1 MLRFS
6 SSYFPCTDDTQCD
19 HSKGDH
25 SYADVVKFEDKH
37 QNKHAGDHSYT
48 CTVEESGALHNKYH
62 EKSIIPNTQIEQGDK
77 QDCVIE
83 EKIGSVAL
91 AEKHVF
97 FSFIFGKLFSIY
109 YAVSEISQFKSI

>member
-1 MLRFS
+1 
-6 SSYFPCTDDTQCD
+6 
-19 HSKGDH
+19 
-25 SYADVVKFEDKH
+25 VVKFEDKH

-48 CTVEESGALHNKYH
+48 CTVEESGALHNKNH
-62 EKSIIPNTQIEQGDK
+62 EKSIITNTQIEQGDK

>member
-1 MLRFS
+1 
-6 SSYFPCTDDTQCD
+6 
-19 HSKGDH
+19 
-25 SYADVVKFEDKH
+25 V
-37 QNKHAGDHSYT
+37 
-48 CTVEESGALHNKYH
+48 
-62 EKSIIPNTQIEQGDK
+62 NTQIEQGDK

-109 YAVSEISQFKSI
+109 YAVSEIPCIICTREIATTET

>member
-1 MLRFS
+1 VLRFS

-25 SYADVVKFEDKH
+25 SYADVVKFGDKH
-37 QNKHAGDHSYT
+37 QNKHVGNHSYA
-48 CTVEESGALHNKYH
+48 CTVEESGALHKQNN
-62 EKSIIPNTQIEQGDK
+62 EKSTIPNPQIEQGDT

-91 AEKHVF
+91 AEIHVF
-97 FSFIFGKLFSIY
+97 FSFVIGKLFSIY
-109 YAVSEISQFKSI
+109 MQSPK